1 MVGGVSG
8 SRARLAS
15 LEALDPREGR
25 WVALQPMAQPRSS
38 CAAAALG
45 GALYVAGGQC
55 SAADV
60 AAASAVTADAGGAW
74 AASPPLRGTFGA
86 FGTAGLTGYGG
97 VGGGGGGL
105 LGSSPPLAMH
115 GVPVSSAAA
124 TVAGLYGSAPAGGA
138 STAWLAGRAAGG
150 GGGSGS
156 GGELGV
162 GASSGGAGFG
172 VGMTRG
178 LGAGFGGF
186 GAGGGGGGMD
196 EGSVHASMECY
207 DVAAGRWRPCAPL
220 GCGRSGLALCAV

>member
-60 AAASAVTADAGGAW
+60 AAAAAATVDAGGAW
-74 AASPPLRGTFGA
+74 VASPPLRGTFGG
-86 FGTAGLTGYGG
+86 FGAAGLTGYGG
-97 VGGGGGGL
+97 VGAGGGGL
-105 LGSSPPLAMH
+105 LGSSPPVAIH
-115 GVPVSSAAA
+115 GVPVSAAAA
-124 TVAGLYGSAPAGGA
+124 TVAEVYGSAPAGGA

-162 GASSGGAGFG
+162 GGGGAGVGFG
-172 VGMTRG
+172 VGMARG
-178 LGAGFGGF
+178 LGAGFGMG
-186 GAGGGGGGMD
+186 GAGGGVD
-196 EGSVHASMECY
+196 EGSVHASVECY